1 MAHLGTGMQLLCVG
15 PQNAYLDM
23 QPQVTAFY
31 RRHKRCTRHA
41 TEPCESLPLQS
52 VGFGGTAVFD
62 VSTGGDMLGDMHVQI
77 QVPAVQPTLG
87 YLGPEQSLTPE
98 NLPEHTVDNWD
109 DDMLTSVQLPHAFL
123 TLDSFPLGLKATT
136 VDGDSL
142 FGFNSYTYAWMWYV
156 LAYPSGLVHSYVYTT
171 YGVNVSGIDAVPPKQ
186 LTITTARG
194 VTTLDHRFDQ
204 TLAFFVGPGG
214 EVVLENGTWHS
225 PLAYMLMRRARFV
238 VDDLVV
244 HDHERLWYDLLD
256 RLTVSEGH
264 AAGLRGMLGTGLS
277 MGRPHTLFLPLK
289 FMCCATP
296 TSRHKRSFFPRL
308 LVPQSVVRVELDLE
322 HLAACAT
329 PSVVPL
335 QEPASLDARLVV
347 EHVFLDANE
356 RASMLLRRRYLLM
369 VEGVQDMEA
378 TNYDEGALQGD
389 GRPAMARGA
398 TVDLSEINLPVRA
411 LVWVVYRDAWPY
423 AQVFNYLDAVQEARL
438 MFGSLERVA
447 GDGPAFSKQQTWTHA
462 PRCAAEGAVYMYSFA
477 LRPWEPDPSGAVDFS
492 LVRKPTLRLLLGD
505 DVRAM
510 GLKCKVFAAT
520 YNWLRFENGRVMA
533 EFTA

>member
-1 MAHLGTGMQLLCVG
+1 MAHLGTGMQLLSVG
-15 PQNAYLDM
+15 PQNAYLDL

-41 TEPCESLPLQS
+41 AEARETLPLQA

-62 VSTGGDMLGDMHVQI
+62 VSTGGDLLGDMHVQI
-77 QVPAVQPTLG
+77 QVPAVQPELG
-87 YLGPEQSLTPE
+87 YLGPQQSMVWQ
-98 NLPEHTVDNWD
+98 NLPVFEDWD
-109 DDMLTSVQLPHAFL
+109 DEPVAYVQLASGAMMME
-123 TLDSFPLGLKATT
+123 SFPAMGLRA
-136 VDGDSL
+136 VMPDGSVLFSFHDGSL
-142 FGFNSYTYAWMWYV
+142 AWRV
-156 LAYPSGLVHSYVYTT
+156 LAYPSGVVRSYVDTYPDLYPADPRPATT
-171 YGVNVSGIDAVPPKQ
+171 T

-194 VTTLDHRFDQ
+194 VTTLQQRADQ
-204 TLAFFVGPGG
+204 TLALYVGPGG
-214 EVVLENGTWHS
+214 EVAAQNDAWHS
-225 PLAYMLMRRARFV
+225 PLAYAVMRRARFV

-264 AAGLRGMLGTGLS
+264 AAGLRDMLGTGLS
-277 MGRPHTLFLPLK
+277 MGLAHTLFLPLK
-289 FMCCATP
+289 FMCCVTP

-308 LVPQSVVRVELDLE
+308 LVPKSVVRVELDLE
-322 HLAACAT
+322 QLVACA
-329 PSVVPL
+329 PASVVPV
-335 QEPASLDARLVV
+335 QEPASLDVRLVA
-347 EHVFLDANE
+347 EHVFLDAGE
-356 RASMLLRRRYLLM
+356 RAGMLLRQRHVVM

-411 LVWVVYRDAWPY
+411 LVWVVYRDAWPTTRP
-423 AQVFNYLDAVQEARL
+423 FDYLDAVQEARL

-462 PRCAAEGAVYMYSFA
+462 PRCAAQGNVHMYSFA

-492 LVRKPTLRLLLGD
+492 LVRKPTLRLLLAD
-505 DVRAM
+505 DVR
-510 GLKCKVFAAT
+510 GLGVKCKVFAAT
-520 YNWLRFENGRVMA
+520 YNWLRFESGRVMA
-533 EFTA
+533 EFTP